1 MTASEPPARSGL
13 DIARTASTIRSVTL
27 RAFPFAAAAALL
39 LVAQTAHAG
48 TEACQWVGGDA
59 PAASNAFAAAL
70 ARGPVYAFL
79 ITWIFGL
86 GVALTPCVYP
96 MIAVTVGIFG
106 ARKSSSR
113 LEGALLSAVFVLGI
127 VTLFVPLGVVAA
139 RTGALMGAWL
149 QNPWVF
155 RGIAA
160 LFLLMAASLFGAFD
174 LTLPDWLQ
182 NRLSGVGGVGYRGA
196 FALGLVSALIATPC
210 TGPFLTSLL
219 IWIADS
225 QHTALGAVMMA
236 AFSLGLGTPF
246 FLVGATAMQLP
257 KSGRWML
264 HVKTGLGIVLVVA
277 ALYYLGN
284 GLPALTAL
292 VPPSA
297 ALAAALGVAALVGIG
312 LLAAA
317 TRVRAGGWLLKAGG
331 IALVSLG
338 TYLALLA
345 ATAPPRGATIAW
357 QGVGATA
364 ARTQATA
371 EQRPLL
377 LDFTAS
383 WCIACKELDRYTFSD
398 PGVVAAT
405 ARYLAVKVDLTDDDD
420 PAAAATK
427 AEHRIVG
434 LPTVLLFDRQG
445 REAVRCTDFVRPE
458 EFRAFVER
466 VEVRR
471 AAPPGR

>member
-1 MTASEPPARSGL
+1 MRSVPVRSLPPA
-13 DIARTASTIRSVTL
+13 VTV
-27 RAFPFAAAAALL
+27 ALL
-39 LVAQTAHAG
+39 LVAPPALAG
-48 TEACQWVGGDA
+48 TEACQWLGGGA
-59 PAASNAFAAAL
+59 PVTGNAFAAAL
-70 ARGPVYAFL
+70 ARGPLYAFL
-79 ITWIFGL
+79 VTWIFGL

-106 ARKSSSR
+106 ARQARSR
-113 LEGALLSAVFVLGI
+113 LQGALLSGVFVLGI
-127 VTLFVPLGVVAA
+127 VTLFVPLGVAAA

-155 RGIAA
+155 RAIAA
-160 LFLLMAASLFGAFD
+160 LFLAMAASLFGAFD

-182 NRLSGVGGVGYRGA
+182 NRLAGVGGVGYRGA

-210 TGPFLTSLL
+210 TGPFLTSLVV
-219 IWIADS
+219 WIAES
-225 QHTALGAVMMA
+225 QHTALGAVMMT

-246 FLVGATAMQLP
+246 FVVGATAMQLP

-264 HVKTGLGIVLVVA
+264 HVKTGLGIVLVIA

-284 GLPALTAL
+284 GLPTVTAL
-292 VPPSA
+292 VPGGA
-297 ALAAALGVAALVGIG
+297 AFTAAMGAAALVGVG
-312 LLAAA
+312 LLVAAA
-317 TRVRAGGWLLKAGG
+317 RAHVGLLKVGG
-331 IALVSLG
+331 VTLVSLG
-338 TYLALLA
+338 TYLALLS
-345 ATAPPRGATIAW
+345 ATVPPRGATIAW
-357 QGVGATA
+357 QSIDARA
-364 ARTQATA
+364 ARARAAA
-371 EQRPLL
+371 EARPLL
-377 LDFTAS
+377 LDFTAG

-398 PGVVAAT
+398 PAVVAAA

-445 REAVRCTDFVRPE
+445 REAVRCTDFVPAD

-466 VEVRR
+466 VE
-471 AAPPGR
+471 